1 MQKTAPRDK
10 GANAASTEYN
20 AKLGPG
26 LSHHKDLRI
35 GAQYFRKP

>member
-1 MQKTAPRDK
+1 MLKTGREIKAPMLR
-10 GANAASTEYN
+10 ALNY

-35 GAQYFRKP
+35 EAQYFREL